1 MESPSLASRAGWC
14 CGLLYGRGRRIAR
27 LIDWRFVA
35 ATVGHGLLALLVL
48 TYCAGEQS
56 GRWLHR
62 LNDLLASHWRRL
74 WVSETTSRTTLVVPV
89 SDPAAPAAPATPP
102 APPAVWPL
110 FDVALALDS
119 LPVRQ
124 LRPIAGIRSKS
135 HRKLAL
141 IAYCLAA

>member
-1 MESPSLASRAGWC
+1 MESLSLAGRVGQC
-14 CGLLYGRGRRIAR
+14 CGLLFAHAARINR

-62 LNDLLASHWRRL
+62 LNDLLARHWRRL
-74 WVSETTSRTTLVVPV
+74 WVPEPQTLVTVLTVTV
-89 SDPAAPAAPATPP
+89 SDPTPTAPL

-110 FDVALALDS
+110 FDDALALES

-135 HRKLAL
+135 HRKSAL